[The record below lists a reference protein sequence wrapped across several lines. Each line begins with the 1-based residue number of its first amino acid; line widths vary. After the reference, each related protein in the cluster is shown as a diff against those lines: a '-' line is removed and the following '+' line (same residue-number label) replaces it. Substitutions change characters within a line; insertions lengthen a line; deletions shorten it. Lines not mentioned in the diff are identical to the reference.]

1 MTSNAQGIVTQNKYV
16 IMYNRL
22 LQFKL
27 PPLPMKILVI
37 EDEEK
42 IALFIKNV
50 LEREGNLVTV
60 CDSVEEATKKDYE
73 LTHDLVILDLML
85 PGKRGEYYV
94 KDIRKKRLNIP
105 ILVLSALSRIS
116 NKIELLNNGADDYM
130 TKPFDADELIARVNA
145 MYRRYLQT
153 ERKDQLNYGDFAFF
167 RKQNKVKREGK
178 EITLT
183 KKEGELLEFLLQ
195 NEGKTVRTEDI
206 IRKIWGA
213 KITYHSNVVQATIR
227 RLRKKIDSGF
237 DNKLI
242 ENRHGI
248 GYCFNLPV
256 KK

>member
-1 MTSNAQGIVTQNKYV
+1 
-16 IMYNRL
+16 
-22 LQFKL
+22 
-27 PPLPMKILVI
+27 MKILVI

-42 IALFIKNV
+42 IASFIQST
-50 LEREGNLVTV
+50 LEREGNLVTI
-60 CDSVEEATKKDYE
+60 CDSVEESNKQSHE
-73 LTHDLVILDLML
+73 LTHDLIILDLML
-85 PGKRGEYYV
+85 PGKRGEFYV
-94 KDIRKKRLNIP
+94 KEIRKKRLNIP

-116 NKIELLNNGADDYM
+116 NKIELLNLGADDYM
-130 TKPFDADELIARVNA
+130 TKPFDAEELVARINA

-153 ERKDQLNYGDFAFF
+153 ERKDQMSYGDFAFF

-178 EITLT
+178 DIILT

-227 RLRKKIDSGF
+227 RLRKKIDDGF
-237 DNKLI
+237 SHKVI

-248 GYCFNLPV
+248 GYCVNLPE
-256 KK
+256 KN